1 MRRSANTFQGMG
13 LRERAPKTPF
23 PPHIAAQRAPASRRG
38 CAKQSRKT
46 LFHAPV
52 VGCWVRSDTQTGR
65 PDKRAC
71 RVQYAFKDSMTHVL
85 RVALIFALRYVLHR
99 RESRVIRC

>member
-1 MRRSANTFQGMG
+1 MAEHSNPPEIYKYILDEHQHNNVQQ
-13 LRERAPKTPF
+13 TPF
-23 PPHIAAQRAPASRRG
+23 I
-38 CAKQSRKT
+38 
-46 LFHAPV
+46 FD
-52 VGCWVRSDTQTGR
+52 WVRTDTQTGR

-85 RVALIFALRYVLHR
+85 RVALIFAVRYVLHR